1 MKKLLDI
8 LTFNLYN
15 IRINKNKTEEKNMA
29 DAVNYTEEM
38 VEQMVADY
46 EDAPNMET
54 VEALA
59 AQFSKPKR
67 SIISKLSNLGVY
79 KAQKRNTTKRGEP
92 VVTKNQLAEQI
103 QDALGTQ
110 LALPS
115 LVKVSKNDLHT
126 LLAIIETKVQGLN

>member
-15 IRINKNKTEEKNMA
+15 IRINKNKTEEKNMESP
-29 DAVNYTEEM
+29 NYTSEM
-38 VEQMVADY
+38 VEAMVATY
-46 EDAPNMET
+46 SDAPTPAT

-59 AQFSKPKR
+59 EEFDKKPA
-67 SIISKLSNLGVY
+67 SIRAKLVSLGVY
-79 KAQKRNTTKRGEP
+79 KAQKRNITKRGEP

-103 QDALGTQ
+103 QVALGAQ
-110 LALPS
+110 VALPS

-126 LLAIIETKVQGLN
+126 LLAIIETKVLGLN

>member
-15 IRINKNKTEEKNMA
+15 IRINKNKTEEKNMESP
-29 DAVNYTEEM
+29 NYTSEM
-38 VEQMVADY
+38 VEAMVATY
-46 EDAPNMET
+46 SDAPTTAT

-59 AQFSKPKR
+59 EEFDKKPA
-67 SIISKLSNLGVY
+67 SIRAKLVSLGVY
-79 KAQKRNTTKRGEP
+79 KAQKRNITKRGEP

-103 QDALGTQ
+103 QVALGAQ
-110 LALPS
+110 VALPS

-126 LLAIIETKVQGLN
+126 LLAIIETKVLGLN